1 MGGYNLKEHYRET
14 WENKLP
20 ASTPAPQS
28 HRDPRTASW
37 GLGRIFMAGLVV
49 FSVVA
54 LFHEFATLPAA
65 SSAGYGLAMLS
76 LANVAHWIVLSI
88 AVIHNGRRMRL
99 LAWALSGIE
108 SLLLVLFALVFSSP
122 NLERAQ
128 LLFNWGQ
135 EYLYFP
141 AILTALTIIWL
152 LVSSP
157 LHSANR
163 N

>member
-1 MGGYNLKEHYRET
+1 MQRVQSKRNYRQT
-14 WENKLP
+14 SENKLP
-20 ASTPAPQS
+20 ASTPAQQS
-28 HRDPRTASW
+28 HKDSRTPSW

-65 SSAGYGLAMLS
+65 GSAGYGLAMLS

-108 SLLLVLFALVFSSP
+108 AVLLTLFALVFSSP

-135 EYLYFP
+135 EYFYFP

-157 LHSANR
+157 LRGSGS
-163 N
+163 

>member
-1 MGGYNLKEHYRET
+1 M
-14 WENKLP
+14 P
-20 ASTPAPQS
+20 AATPAQAS
-28 HRDPRTASW
+28 HKDPRTASW

-54 LFHEFATLPAA
+54 LFHEFSTLPAA
-65 SSAGYGLAMLS
+65 GSSGYGLAMLS

-108 SLLLVLFALVFSSP
+108 TLLLVLFAFAFSGSD
-122 NLERAQ
+122 LERAQ

-135 EYLYFP
+135 EYFYLP
-141 AILTALTIIWL
+141 AILTALTIVWL

-157 LHSANR
+157 LRSGNR
-163 N
+163 S

>member
-1 MGGYNLKEHYRET
+1 
-14 WENKLP
+14 
-20 ASTPAPQS
+20 
-28 HRDPRTASW
+28 
-37 GLGRIFMAGLVV
+37 MAGLVV

-54 LFHEFATLPAA
+54 LFFEFSTLPAA

-108 SLLLVLFALVFSSP
+108 TLLLVLFALAFSGSD
-122 NLERAQ
+122 LQRAQ

-135 EYLYFP
+135 EYFYLP

-157 LHSANR
+157 LRSGNR
-163 N
+163 S